1 MSFQTKLVDV
11 PGLGERS
18 AKGLASSGV
27 ETLEDLADADSSD
40 VAEAA
45 KIEGWRAA
53 TWIDE
58 AESMIESSGVS
69 DDISTQETAETPSE
83 GRTSTRE
90 SAAQIGSTPAP
101 GAAPDDEFERLWGK
115 LTDTQK
121 KFCQEYLFTATKS
134 EAAEAVG
141 VTPSCVYSW
150 PDYVEEAASMLVDR
164 RASGLSEG
172 MSALSPAALDVLRR
186 ALDPNSDVSR
196 VEAESAQ
203 YLIDQLEGKATQKSE
218 VDVQGG
224 IDIGEDDQEALDEA
238 LSHLGDEEDKNR

>member
-18 AKGLASSGV
+18 AQGLATNGITS
-27 ETLEDLADADSSD
+27 LEDLADADPSD

-45 KIEGWRAA
+45 RVEEWRAE
-53 TWIDE
+53 TWIDKAGSMVE
-58 AESMIESSGVS
+58 EFRPRSPAES
-69 DDISTQETAETPSE
+69 PSE
-83 GRTSTRE
+83 GRASARQ
-90 SAAQIGSTPAP
+90 SAAEIGSAPTP
-101 GAAPDDEFERLWGK
+101 GVEPDDEFERLWGK

-121 KFCQEYLFTATKS
+121 KFCQEYLFKATKA
-134 EAAEAVG
+134 EAAREVG
-141 VTPSCVYSW
+141 VTPSCVYKW

-186 ALDPNSDVSR
+186 ALDPDQDVSR

-224 IDIGEDDQEALDEA
+224 IDIGEDDQQALDET
-238 LSHLGDEEDKNR
+238 LSHLGAEGE

>member
-18 AKGLASSGV
+18 AQGLASSGI
-27 ETLEDLADADSSD
+27 TSLEDLADAEPSD

-45 KIEGWRAA
+45 NVEDWRAA

-58 AESMIESSGVS
+58 AGSMVEDVSPLSPAES
-69 DDISTQETAETPSE
+69 PSE
-83 GRTSTRE
+83 GRA
-90 SAAQIGSTPAP
+90 SARNRDPEIGSAPSP
-101 GAAPDDEFERLWGK
+101 GAEPDDEFERLWGK

-121 KFCQEYLFTATKS
+121 KFCQEYLFKATKA
-134 EAAEAVG
+134 EAAREVG
-141 VTPSCVYSW
+141 VTPSCVYKW

-186 ALDPNSDVSR
+186 ALDPNSNVSR

-238 LSHLGDEEDKNR
+238 LSHLGSDEA